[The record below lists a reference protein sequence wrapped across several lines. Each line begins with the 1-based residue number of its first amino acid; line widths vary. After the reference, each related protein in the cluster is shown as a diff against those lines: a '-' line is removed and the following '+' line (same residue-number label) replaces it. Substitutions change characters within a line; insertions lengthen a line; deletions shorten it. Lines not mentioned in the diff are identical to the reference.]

1 MISVPCNLA
10 RRQQDTAGLHPFSFN
25 RSLSMHYRT
34 LGQTG
39 LQVSEVGL
47 GAMPLEAW

>member
-1 MISVPCNLA
+1 MN
-10 RRQQDTAGLHPFSFN
+10 
-25 RSLSMHYRT
+25 YRT

-47 GAMPLEAW
+47 GAFPISGVQKRPDGSEIGWPGTTDEEG